1 MSASTRE
8 QDNPSAK
15 HLTSARAARDAA
27 VTQPTIAVTTNRMR
41 AAIRQIPPALRAM
54 RPFQWSKNGLV
65 FMALIFAHRLFD
77 FGAEVRVLLAF
88 GVFSLAA
95 SSIYIV
101 NDIGDRE
108 KDRLHPVKRHRPIAA
123 GTLSLPAAYATAGV
137 CAVGAL
143 ALMLVLAIWGVP
155 DLRAFFLSQ
164 GGSHVLFVAT
174 IVAYAGMNLAYTR
187 WLKHLVL
194 WDVFVIAAGFV
205 LRAVAGA
212 LAIPVPIS
220 PWFYLFTTF
229 LALFQ
234 ALGKRRAEL
243 MLLEGGSASQR
254 RVLEHYNLQL
264 LDQLMGIV
272 VTCALITYS
281 LYTFQGD
288 GVSHKLMITIPFVM
302 FGMFRYLYLLYVRG
316 EGEQPDE
323 ILWHDKQILASVT
336 LFLITIVFL
345 LYGMPIAQ
353 HWAGV

>member
-1 MSASTRE
+1 M
-8 QDNPSAK
+8 
-15 HLTSARAARDAA
+15 
-27 VTQPTIAVTTNRMR
+27 TQPVIAV
-41 AAIRQIPPALRAM
+41 AATGGQDILRQLPHALRAM

-65 FMALIFAHRLFD
+65 FMALVFAHRLFD
-77 FGAEVRVLLAF
+77 FGSDVRVLLAF

-95 SSIYIV
+95 SSIYII

-108 KDRLHPVKRHRPIAA
+108 KDRLHPEKRHRPIASGA
-123 GTLSLPAAYATAGV
+123 LSLPVAYATAGA
-137 CAVGAL
+137 CIAGAL
-143 ALMLVLAIWGVP
+143 LLMAVLATQGVP
-155 DLRAFFLSQ
+155 DPRAFFLAQ
-164 GGSHVLFVAT
+164 GGSHALFVAT
-174 IVAYAGMNLAYTR
+174 IVGYFGMNLAYTR

-243 MLLEGGSASQR
+243 MMLEGGSASQR
-254 RVLEHYNLQL
+254 RVLAHYNLQL

-302 FGMFRYLYLLYVRG
+302 FGMFRYLYLLYVKG
-316 EGEQPDE
+316 DGEQPDE
-323 ILWHDKQILASVT
+323 ILWHDKQILAAVT
-336 LFLITIVFL
+336 LFLVTIVFL
-345 LYGMPIAQ
+345 LYGMPVLQ